1 MTIYTSY
8 FAKLKKLPSD
18 VVPISICAKP
28 PAWYSGLQYKRVA
41 PTYNILMK
49 YKGDHNE
56 ADYIEQFN
64 VVVLNRLNPKA
75 VVDELS
81 KLSGGVDKI
90 ALLCFEKSSDFC
102 HRHLVA
108 KWLTDNGYPCEE
120 WKES

>member
-81 KLSGGVDKI
+81 KLSGDADKI